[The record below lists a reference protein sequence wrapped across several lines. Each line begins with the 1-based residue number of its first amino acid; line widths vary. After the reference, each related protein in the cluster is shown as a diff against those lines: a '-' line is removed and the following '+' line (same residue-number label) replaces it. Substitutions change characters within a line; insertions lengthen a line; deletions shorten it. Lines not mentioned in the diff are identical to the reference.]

1 MNLEFYKSKFERE
14 QKRRVDLDNALNL
27 PILVS
32 TLVMGL
38 NSYVIKEHK
47 FNEIWNFSD
56 SIIIILLII
65 SGILIMFSS
74 YYVFLAVNNLL
85 KGFDYPNFD
94 LMIKYREIEIF
105 NEKCL
110 EEENKLN
117 LEEII
122 KDKLVMYADE
132 STVINDRRGDNLCD
146 ARKFI
151 IINFVCVIT
160 NILIVTSS
168 NLLK

>member
-85 KGFDYPNFD
+85 KGFDLLLEFMKRLFKNDENFD
-94 LMIKYREIEIF
+94 VF
-105 NEKCL
+105 
-110 EEENKLN
+110 
-117 LEEII
+117 
-122 KDKLVMYADE
+122 
-132 STVINDRRGDNLCD
+132 
-146 ARKFI
+146 F
-151 IINFVCVIT
+151 
-160 NILIVTSS
+160 
-168 NLLK
+168 